1 MFVVLDTN
9 HFSELVRDSQCA
21 AALKRKIAE
30 SGGDVF
36 VTIITGQESFEG
48 WFALINRERAGRDQT
63 KAYAQFLRSIE
74 TLVKF
79 AILPFDTDAARVFHR
94 LKDQGVRIGTMDLK
108 IAPIC
113 ITRDM
118 TLLSRNLVDFE
129 KVPGLRVE
137 NWLD

>member
-1 MFVVLDTN
+1 M
-9 HFSELVRDSQCA
+9 HSS
-21 AALKRKIAE
+21 
-30 SGGDVF
+30 
-36 VTIITGQESFEG
+36 
-48 WFALINRERAGRDQT
+48 NRERAGRDQT

-79 AILPFDTDAARVFHR
+79 TILPFDADAARVFHR
-94 LKDQGVRIGTMDLK
+94 LKDEGVRIGTMDLK
-108 IAPIC
+108 IASIC

-129 KVPGLRVE
+129 KVTGLRVE

>member
-1 MFVVLDTN
+1 MAVVLDTN

-21 AALKRKIAE
+21 AALDRRIAE

-36 VTIITGQESFEG
+36 VIIITGQESFEG

-79 AILPFDTDAARVFHR
+79 AILPFDAEAARIFHR

-108 IAPIC
+108 IASVC

>member
-21 AALKRKIAE
+21 AALERKITE

-79 AILPFDTDAARVFHR
+79 ALLPFDADAARVFHR

-108 IAPIC
+108 IASIC
-113 ITRDM
+113 IAHDT

-129 KVPGLRVE
+129 KMPGLRVE